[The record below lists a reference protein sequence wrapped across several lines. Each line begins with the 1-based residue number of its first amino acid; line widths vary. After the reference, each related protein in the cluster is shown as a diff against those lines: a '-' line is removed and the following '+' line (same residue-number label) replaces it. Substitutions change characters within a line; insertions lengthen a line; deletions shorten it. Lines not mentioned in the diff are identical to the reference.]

1 MTGPDPS
8 HGPSSELGNEPAA
21 EPSVRDRA
29 MEAASRLAI
38 SRGWDRLRMGMVAA
52 AVGISRPTLYKHFG
66 DKQSLAEAVVMREV
80 GRFLTGVHAALA
92 AHDDDPERAI
102 AAAVESALTE
112 GERNPL
118 LRMVL
123 TPGPGGH
130 TDLLRLITSEGNP
143 VLRAIEGAVGDW
155 AVRHFPDAPPG
166 SIHLAVDALGRLA
179 LSYLVLPPE
188 DPRLAAAT
196 AARMALRY
204 LSD

>member
-1 MTGPDPS
+1 
-8 HGPSSELGNEPAA
+8 
-21 EPSVRDRA
+21 
-29 MEAASRLAI
+29 MEAAAGLAI
-38 SRGWDRLRMGMVAA
+38 TRGWDKLRMGMVAA

-80 GRFLTGVHAALA
+80 TRFLAGVRAALA

-102 AAAVESALTE
+102 AAAVGSALAE

-155 AVRHFPDAPPG
+155 AVQHFPDA
-166 SIHLAVDALGRLA
+166 SAESLHLVVDALGRLA

-188 DPRLAAAT
+188 DPAEAAAT
-196 AARMALRY
+196 AARMAHRY
-204 LSD
+204 LTA